1 MAGGRSADSGIQLDS
16 SVRGSEGSTKASP
29 QDSRESSAV
38 CHTHRDTQTHTC
50 MHSHANTHHQTRTLA
65 DLFPLRMVQAP
76 ALPVR
81 SEQHCGQVHTCH
93 CTIHCVELLW
103 CKVYPSSTSCPE
115 LSKAR
120 QEAFDTFRRDYADND
135 AIEHQKRTLK
145 AKLAPPA
152 FHSLHLRSRHAV
164 LTPLCCRYA
173 EAKSLGERV
182 NTSRMM
188 ISERAAMCD
197 GVASG

>member
-1 MAGGRSADSGIQLDS
+1 MLKQEKRRAAEAEAALAQRGGSEGSPSGGGAGALPLAGGRSADSGIQLDS

-81 SEQHCGQVHTCH
+81 SEQHCGQVHVTA
-93 CTIHCVELLW
+93 
-103 CKVYPSSTSCPE
+103 PSTVWSCCG
-115 LSKAR
+115 
-120 QEAFDTFRRDYADND
+120 
-135 AIEHQKRTLK
+135 
-145 AKLAPPA
+145 AKC
-152 FHSLHLRSRHAV
+152 
-164 LTPLCCRYA
+164 TPLRPHAQSYQ
-173 EAKSLGERV
+173 KPGRRRSTHFGGI
-182 NTSRMM
+182 TQTMM
-188 ISERAAMCD
+188 QLSIRREH
-197 GVASG
+197 